1 MTKLRM
7 EKDGVENT
15 FQKYQERSFS
25 YKLIHLFSEVYEW
38 LIPS

>member
-15 FQKYQERSFS
+15 FQKCQERSLFS
-25 YKLIHLFSEVYEW
+25 YKLIHLFSEVYE
-38 LIPS
+38 